1 MKLPKDQKVYV
12 IGMSGIED
20 ELRDEGVSFVGG
32 TVRELPALSPQPNRL
47 FPPRIQPIARSNLS
61 LLQILPWIPK
71 SGPCYADSI

>member
-32 TVRELPALSPQPNRL
+32 TVREPPALFLQPGRL
-47 FPPRIQPIARSNLS
+47 FPARIQPIARSNLS
-61 LLQILPWIPK
+61 LSQISPWIPK